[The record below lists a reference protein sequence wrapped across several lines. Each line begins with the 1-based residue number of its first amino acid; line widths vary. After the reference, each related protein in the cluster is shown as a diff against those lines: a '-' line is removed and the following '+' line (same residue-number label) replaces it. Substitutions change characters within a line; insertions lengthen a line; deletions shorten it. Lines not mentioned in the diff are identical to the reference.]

1 MGPENGTDGRNPSA
15 KIAYGKNLIAPET
28 ASAGPTIVANGS
40 QHLRER
46 AEKTT
51 WRTMFNDTSSLLA
64 HLSTRRSGKA
74 RDMVAPGPDDAAL
87 RDIIAIALRTPD
99 HGKLAP
105 WRIVTVAA
113 DQREA
118 FATLLKTSWVRE
130 NPGAAGLD
138 LSALDQFAHQ
148 APTLLVLIS
157 TPVAGSK
164 IPVWEQQMS
173 AGAVGMNLLH
183 AAHAHGFVGSW
194 LTGWAAYN
202 RDVAAA
208 FGAGVD
214 DMIVGYF
221 FLGTAAKELDER
233 PRPEY
238 GNVVRSWEI

>member
-1 MGPENGTDGRNPSA
+1 
-15 KIAYGKNLIAPET
+15 
-28 ASAGPTIVANGS
+28 
-40 QHLRER
+40 
-46 AEKTT
+46 
-51 WRTMFNDTSSLLA
+51 MFNDTTSLRA
-64 HLSTRRSGKA
+64 HLATRRSGKA
-74 RDMVAPGPDDAAL
+74 RDMVAPGPDAAEL
-87 RDIIAIALRTPD
+87 RDIIALALRTPD

-113 DQREA
+113 DQRDT
-118 FATLLKTSWVRE
+118 FAALLKSAWVQE
-130 NPGAAGLD
+130 NPGAVGLD

-148 APTLLVLIS
+148 APSLLVLLS
-157 TPVAGSK
+157 TPVKDSK

-202 RDVAAA
+202 PQVASAFDAGDV
-208 FGAGVD
+208 

-221 FLGTAAKELDER
+221 FIGSPSRDLDER

-238 GNVVRSWEI
+238 DDVVRAWEI

>member
-1 MGPENGTDGRNPSA
+1 MNG
-15 KIAYGKNLIAPET
+15 
-28 ASAGPTIVANGS
+28 
-40 QHLRER
+40 
-46 AEKTT
+46 
-51 WRTMFNDTSSLLA
+51 MFNDTTSLRTHLA
-64 HLSTRRSGKA
+64 TRRSGKP
-74 RDMVAPGPDDAAL
+74 RDMIAPGPDVAAL
-87 RDIIAIALRTPD
+87 REIIALALRTPD

-113 DQREA
+113 DQRDA
-118 FATLLKTSWVRE
+118 LAALLKSAWVRE

-148 APTLLVLIS
+148 APTLLVLVS

-194 LTGWAAYN
+194 LTGWAAYSP
-202 RDVAAA
+202 DVAAA
-208 FGAGVD
+208 FGAQDGD
-214 DMIVGYF
+214 TIVGYF
-221 FLGTAAKELDER
+221 FLGSPARELDER

-238 GNVVRSWEI
+238 DDVVQAWEI